1 MQYGKERYS
10 YECRAWVTIK
20 IGSGRGA
27 PLSFIEKGANATSPK
42 GQLISKFLFD
52 AFTFFQKT
60 NENKSTSS
68 KVDFFL
74 FVFGRKVS
82 LKKLFWICLTFMI
95 VLNATHNLIDSTWLK
110 KQQFSCQGVQN
121 VSPLSFSNY
130 SSGAHTAAGLLRW
143 VNQLSL
149 VADFWGPQ

>member
-1 MQYGKERYS
+1 MVKSATHMSAVPEWPSKLEVVEERHSHLSKREQMQ
-10 YECRAWVTIK
+10 
-20 IGSGRGA
+20 
-27 PLSFIEKGANATSPK
+27 PLLKVSWFRNF
-42 GQLISKFLFD
+42 FLMP
-52 AFTFFQKT
+52 
-60 NENKSTSS
+60 SLSS
-68 KVDFFL
+68 KKRTKTSQQVVKSIFFL

-149 VADFWGPQ
+149 VADFGGPQ